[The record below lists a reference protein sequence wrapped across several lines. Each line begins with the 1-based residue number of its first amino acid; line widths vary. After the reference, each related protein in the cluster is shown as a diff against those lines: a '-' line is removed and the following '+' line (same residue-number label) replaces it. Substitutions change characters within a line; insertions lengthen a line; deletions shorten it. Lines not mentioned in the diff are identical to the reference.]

1 MLNDSTPLT
10 LDLSKNTSTLLI
22 PPITLILQVQT
33 QPFSPN
39 MPPDMKDSD
48 SHIPSPSKPKIG
60 YVDPDLSVD
69 GSSGSVGMLGI
80 GTTEG
85 LSPSRYRC
93 YR

>member
-1 MLNDSTPLT
+1 
-10 LDLSKNTSTLLI
+10 
-22 PPITLILQVQT
+22 
-33 QPFSPN
+33 

-93 YR
+93 YHCCHVTVAVGIVVYSYYCVHKIVLMLLFL